1 MCLERQRME
10 AEALVHIFGE
20 AEVTAMGLDEADD
33 TSSRPR
39 RIQIRLPVMEE
50 HDVGE
55 GSTLEVSLLLPVDY
69 PEKKPCSASVSCAD
83 LSREGVSSLQRAVD
97 TFIEDTFNEDEEC
110 LFQVLTQARESAR
123 DLLESYQ
130 LRSRA
135 AEKATS
141 SSTCLPSHG
150 ALIQIDH
157 MNDSAGYT
165 GLLSSWAGSLSL
177 QGDLLL
183 RVSPGSKRATDIALV
198 LQGSEDNIKMFLKR
212 LRTEYVDV
220 NSRGQK
226 CKERQS
232 DVLCSFD
239 PDISNDSTGLVSF
252 SIHSYSETQELHDEL
267 AKLHVLGHWLEHVK

>member
-1 MCLERQRME
+1 ME

-20 AEVTAMGLDEADD
+20 AEVTAVGLDETD
-33 TSSRPR
+33 TSSRPG
-39 RIQIRLPVMEE
+39 RIQIRLPVMEG
-50 HDVGE
+50 HDADE
-55 GSTLEVSLLLPVDY
+55 SSMLEVSLLVPVDY
-69 PEKKPCSASVSCAD
+69 PEKRPCSASVSCAG

-97 TFIEDTFNEDEEC
+97 TFIEETFNEDEEC
-110 LFQVLTQARESAR
+110 LFQVVMQARESAR

-130 LRSRA
+130 LRNRET
-135 AEKATS
+135 EKGTS

-150 ALIQIDH
+150 ILIRIDH

-165 GLLSSWAGSLSL
+165 GLLSSWAGSLAL
-177 QGDLLL
+177 GGDLLL

-198 LQGSEDNIKMFLKR
+198 LQGSEENIKTFLKR

-226 CKERQS
+226 CKERQF

-239 PDISNDSTGLVSF
+239 PNDSPNSTGLVSL
-252 SIHSYSETQELHDEL
+252 SVHSYSETQELHDQLE
-267 AKLHVLGHWLEHVK
+267 KLNVLGHWLEHVK